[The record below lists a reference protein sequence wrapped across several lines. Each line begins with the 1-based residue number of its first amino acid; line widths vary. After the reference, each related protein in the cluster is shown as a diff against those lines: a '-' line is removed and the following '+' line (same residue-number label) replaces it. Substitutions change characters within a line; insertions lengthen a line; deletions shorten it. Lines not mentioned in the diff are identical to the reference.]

1 MNSRRLF
8 VSALRKLVQP
18 FISGMAFGPKFLGGI
33 YTIIIIAAFN
43 CLIQLKTRMLM
54 LISAFKARLIN
65 TIGTWVLIKAQIIRF
80 YELQE
85 LTGVMRLFP
94 NLAPELL

>member
-18 FISGMAFGPKFLGGI
+18 FISGMAYGPKFSGGFS
-33 YTIIIIAAFN
+33 TFIIIAAFN
-43 CLIQLKTRMLM
+43 CLIQLKTWMLM

-65 TIGTWVLIKAQIIRF
+65 TIGTWVSIRAQLIRF

-85 LTGVMRLFP
+85 LTVAMR
-94 NLAPELL
+94 

>member
-18 FISGMAFGPKFLGGI
+18 FISGMAYGPKFLGGI
-33 YTIIIIAAFN
+33 YTFIIIAAFN
-43 CLIQLKTRMLM
+43 CLIQLKTWMLM

-65 TIGTWVLIKAQIIRF
+65 TIGTWVLIKAQLIGF
-80 YELQE
+80 YERRE
-85 LTGVMRLFP
+85 LTGVMR
-94 NLAPELL
+94 

>member
-18 FISGMAFGPKFLGGI
+18 FISGMAYGPKFLGGI
-33 YTIIIIAAFN
+33 TTFIIIAVFN
-43 CLIQLKTRMLM
+43 CLIQLKTWMLM

-65 TIGTWVLIKAQIIRF
+65 TIGTWVSINAQIIRF

-85 LTGVMRLFP
+85 LTAVMRLFP
-94 NLAPELL
+94 NLARKL

>member
-1 MNSRRLF
+1 M
-8 VSALRKLVQP
+8 
-18 FISGMAFGPKFLGGI
+18 
-33 YTIIIIAAFN
+33 
-43 CLIQLKTRMLM
+43 IQLKTWMLM

-85 LTGVMRLFP
+85 LTGVIRLFP
-94 NLAPELL
+94 NLAPELRLIQSMPWKLRASMTQVMSIATR